1 MNIQNP
7 KDTANLENM
16 KNKLKEYYEK
26 EKSRFEKSPWIPTE
40 IDGLDFL
47 LKGGLLLPFVSS
59 GNNNN
64 KQPQGESVTNSK
76 SEPNATIQ
84 NNKQDDKSFCYPK
97 SGNGL
102 IILIKGPAGSGKT
115 ALAAEI
121 LFGILQCK
129 PKELLNVKRTCHL
142 ILGANDGVADDIEYI
157 NKVNY
162 KYNMLKTY
170 AKAHIFNCELNKE
183 IYRQYINR
191 YLTKKMKLKK
201 KTKAVTKDDIEGLEK
216 KIIFDTLY
224 ENENENENEK
234 GNEKGNE
241 NDKGKDNR
249 KNTIPRDDDAW
260 LNDLILTIT
269 RYAETYDYWV
279 NHKSRKKRNNYKP
292 KRIILI
298 DGLNS
303 FPSQL
308 RPSFDMQAIISTLRK
323 AALISIIV
331 YEDEKDHHENLDYLA
346 DMVIHM
352 EHFQDEEINS
362 FFFNRL
368 CIEKSR
374 FQDCTRGWHQY
385 RITEDK
391 IVVYPNISSRISS
404 HDSIPDYSDYAK
416 SSSIQNPFFKTS
428 ENSNNKTSENSNNKC
443 DNSSSM
449 HNPSCSVCRFNT
461 GMQSL
466 REVIDNSYLEK
477 FDNACPDNNHYS
489 MLLDIFVEQK
499 IKRGS
504 TIAILGPRYSLKFI
518 LALDF
523 LRSGSARGE
532 DGLMLMLDDK
542 MPNLDIEKST
552 LCNLACHSNPNDE
565 TPNDNTPNDETPN
578 DNTPNDETPN
588 DNTPNVN
595 TCYNNI
601 HNFKL
606 KSKWITPADL
616 MYQLDDILRHHAKKG
631 NAITRF
637 VLCDLIQLEERFPF
651 LARDHQFI
659 PTLLTFLRYDWG
671 ITSVIVGS
679 AHSPNSRLLVNL
691 AAHTIYTWHDVL
703 ISEPLKSYHAFYN
716 PRPREPKNTKQ
727 SDYNNFFFFP
737 QTIDIQN
744 KKTGHCEEC
753 HPWQDLIN
761 QINDNVNNFQDFKYA
776 LSMRE
781 KIWSLDTPEDSDY
794 HKI

>member
-26 EKSRFEKSPWIPTE
+26 EKSRLEKSPWIPTE

-59 GNNNN
+59 GKNNN
-64 KQPQGESVTNSK
+64 KKQQGKSVTNSK
-76 SEPNATIQ
+76 PKPNATTQ

-129 PKELLNVKRTCHL
+129 PKELLNVKRSCHL

-162 KYNMLKTY
+162 KYNMLQTY
-170 AKAHIFNCELNKE
+170 DKAHIFNCELNKE

-191 YLTKKMKLKK
+191 YLTKKMKLEK
-201 KTKAVTKDDIEGLEK
+201 KTEAITKGDIEGLEK

-224 ENENENENEK
+224 ENENEKGKEKEK
-234 GNEKGNE
+234 GKE
-241 NDKGKDNR
+241 NKKGKDNR
-249 KNTIPRDDDAW
+249 NNTITRDDDAW

-269 RYAETYDYWV
+269 RYAETYDSWV
-279 NHKSRKKRNNYKP
+279 NHTSSKEQNNDNNDQNNDNNDKP

-466 REVIDNSYLEK
+466 RNVIDNSFLEK

-504 TIAILGPRYSLKFI
+504 TIAILGPKYSLKFI

-523 LRSGSARGE
+523 LRSGSAQGE

-552 LCNLACHSNPNDE
+552 LCNLVCRSHPKDKI
-565 TPNDNTPNDETPN
+565 
-578 DNTPNDETPN
+578 
-588 DNTPNVN
+588 
-595 TCYNNI
+595 CYNNI

-703 ISEPLKSYHAFYN
+703 ISKPLKSYHAFYN
-716 PRPREPKNTKQ
+716 PRPRELKNKKNQ
-727 SDYNNFFFFP
+727 SNYNNFFFFP

-753 HPWQDLIN
+753 HPWQYLKK
-761 QINDNVNNFQDFKYA
+761 QINDNVNNFKDFKYA